1 MREIIN
7 WVQEKGWYILN
18 DTSKGDWERE
28 YTYVGARGSSVIDY
42 ALVNEKM
49 YDRLREFRI
58 GERIESDHMPL
69 MVEIGTD
76 IETEGKGSSQEEEE
90 NKKKRR

>member
-7 WVQEKGWYILN
+7 WVQEKGWYILYG
-18 DTSKGDWERE
+18 TSKGDWEGE

-58 GERIESDHMPL
+58 GERIESDHM
-69 MVEIGTD
+69 
-76 IETEGKGSSQEEEE
+76 S
-90 NKKKRR
+90 